1 MKKSN
6 RFGWL
11 ALCLL
16 AVIVSFVI
24 QIGVSMVVMLP
35 YVIPKLADLYS
46 QGIDDMASIEDAVW
60 QATSECMGLTLVLAH
75 IAMLICFSIWYYYG
89 CGRPKLKEAKGVFAP
104 TNLLVIVLVALGMCF
119 FVNFALPVATLIIPK
134 SIVENYE
141 MLMEKAGFG
150 VDMLAIIASILIA
163 PIGEEFI
170 CRGVVFHYAKRMV
183 SDLQDRR
190 KAFWI
195 ANTVQALMFGILHA
209 NIIQGSYAFVMGLA
223 LGYLR
228 HRYNSL
234 LPAIFAH
241 MLINSVSSFAFEP
254 LANLLPESDVVYAI
268 CALVFLGITFAG
280 FYIGGPAEKKQSEY
294 SSRVL

>member
-16 AVIVSFVI
+16 AVLVAFVL
-24 QIGVSMVVMLP
+24 QIGVSLIVMLP
-35 YVIPKLADLYS
+35 YVIPTFIEMYS
-46 QGIDDMASIEDAVW
+46 EGIVDPVIVEERIW
-60 QATSECMGLTLVLAH
+60 EATSECMGLTLVFAH
-75 IAMLICFSIWYYYG
+75 LAMLICFALWYYFG
-89 CGRPKLKEAKGVFAP
+89 CGRPKLKDAKGVFTP
-104 TNLLVIVLVALGMCF
+104 GSVVVTILVAGGMCF
-119 FVNFALPVATLIIPK
+119 FVNFALPVATLIIPE
-134 SIVENYE
+134 SIMENYE
-141 MLMEKAGFG
+141 ALMEQAGFG
-150 VDMLAIIASILIA
+150 IDMLAIIASVLIA
-163 PIGEEFI
+163 PFGEEFI

-183 SDLQDRR
+183 SDLENRR

-195 ANTVQALMFGILHA
+195 ANTVQALMFGILHG

-241 MLINSVSSFAFEP
+241 MLINGVSSFAWEP
-254 LANLLPESDVVYAI
+254 LASLLPESYVVYFIGAI
-268 CALVFLGITFAG
+268 IFLGVTFAG
-280 FYIGGPAEKKQSEY
+280 LCIGGPAEKKTAQ
-294 SSRVL
+294 VQ